1 LTSEFTIKKGP
12 TQWEAKIFSEN
23 GKEVAEIRR
32 RGEQPEFRLL
42 SKNDN
47 HEWLLTNKIDG

>member
-1 LTSEFTIKKGP
+1 LTSEFTIQKGP

-42 SKNDN
+42 SKND
-47 HEWLLTNKIDG
+47 